1 MSGELPHV
9 LVVDDEPA
17 LRRLM
22 ADVVRMSGYPVLT
35 AAHALEALDI
45 CAGEAGPPDLLIT
58 DGMMPPH
65 CYGIELSRLIRRGHP
80 DLKVIYVSAY
90 AGDPRIAMA
99 CGDPHGDFLPKPLS
113 PLVLAQRVE
122 AIFAGTAAADRRDA
136 CRSRGT
142 VLLRVENPSRRQ
154 WVRESL
160 RAGGFWVL
168 DAAHGAEALFIGRW
182 HEGPIHL
189 VLADEPGAG
198 DRPLWVSALSGYRKG
213 FGLLY
218 VEADGEGIRLRP
230 EKEPESIPGLW
241 EEVRLS
247 LERSLA

>member
-1 MSGELPHV
+1 MRSGLPRV

-22 ADVVRMSGYPVLT
+22 ADVVRMSGYPVMT
-35 AAHALEALDI
+35 AAHALEALDL
-45 CAGEAGPPDLLIT
+45 CVGEPGPPDLLIT
-58 DGMMPPH
+58 DVMMPPH
-65 CYGIELSRLIRRGHP
+65 CDGIELARLMRQGNP
-80 DLKVIYVSAY
+80 GLKVIYVSAY

-99 CGDPHGDFLPKPLS
+99 CADPQGEFLPKPLS

-122 AIFAGTAAADRRDA
+122 ASLAGTAAAARRDA

-142 VLLRVENPSRRQ
+142 VLLRLEDPSRRQ

-160 RAGGFWVL
+160 RASGFWVL

-182 HEGPIHL
+182 HEGPIDL
-189 VLADEPGAG
+189 VLADPPGSEDHPFWA
-198 DRPLWVSALSGYRKG
+198 SALAEFRGG

-218 VEADGEGIRLRP
+218 VEEDGGGIRLRP
-230 EKEPESIPGLW
+230 DREPGTIPELW
-241 EEVRLS
+241 EEVRQS

>member
-1 MSGELPHV
+1 MQGTLPHV

-22 ADVVRMSGYPVLT
+22 AGVVRMSGYPVLT
-35 AAHALEALDI
+35 AAHALEALDL

-58 DGMMPPH
+58 DVMMPPH
-65 CYGIELSRLIRRGHP
+65 CDGIELARLLRQGNP
-80 DLKVIYVSAY
+80 LLKVIYVSAY

-99 CGDPHGDFLPKPLS
+99 CGDPQGEFLPKPLS

-122 AIFAGTAAADRRDA
+122 AIIAGTTLAERRDA

-142 VLLRVENPSRRQ
+142 ILLRLEDPYRRQ
-154 WVRESL
+154 WIREALRES
-160 RAGGFWVL
+160 GFWVL
-168 DAAHGAEALFIGRW
+168 DAAHGPEALFIGRW

-189 VLADEPGAG
+189 VLADPPEPQ
-198 DRPLWVSALSGYRKG
+198 DRPFWASTLSDYRSG

-218 VEADGEGIRLRP
+218 LEEDGEGIRLRP
-230 EKEPESIPGLW
+230 DKEPEVIPELW
-241 EEVRLS
+241 EEVRQA
-247 LERSLA
+247 LERSIA